1 MLTLPIFIGVVLL
14 AIANYFFTGWFIR
27 YAMVKRITDVPSE
40 RSSHTTPTPRGGGV
54 GFVIFTLSGLALYSA
69 WRGCLLDPE
78 ILALIGSSAIMGLL
92 GWSDDKQDL
101 SSTVRLSVHVI
112 AAVIVIVLIGQLSVF
127 YIPWLIESPVGIT
140 GMFLTLLWL
149 TGVTN
154 IYNFMDGV
162 DGIASVQ
169 ALSASA
175 GWMVL
180 AYLWQ
185 EPLLIVINLILFAT
199 VSVFLLHN
207 WSPARIFMGDVGSV
221 FLGFFFG
228 VMPFLASNISIQLG
242 IGEGIWVAAIFLWPF
257 LFDGAFTLIRR
268 FYRGDNIFKAHRS
281 HLYQRLNIA
290 GWEHGSISILY
301 LGFSVFSA
309 IIAITFFYSGEAIR
323 AVLIVMLFLLSFL
336 YAQIVDTLE
345 RKSRQVG

>member
-1 MLTLPIFIGVVLL
+1 VIL

-27 YAMVKRITDVPSE
+27 YAKVKRITDVPTE

-54 GFVIFTLSGLALYSA
+54 GLVIFTLFGLVLYA
-69 WRGCLLDPE
+69 GWRGWLLEPE
-78 ILALIGSSAIMGLL
+78 TLALIGSSAMMGLL

-101 SSTVRLSVHVI
+101 SSTARLSVHVI
-112 AAVIVIVLIGQLSVF
+112 ASVIVIVLIGQLSVF

-180 AYLWQ
+180 AYFWQ
-185 EPLLIVINLILFAT
+185 EPLLLVINMILFAT
-199 VSVFLLHN
+199 VSAFLLHN
-207 WSPARIFMGDVGSV
+207 WSPAKIFMGDVGSV
-221 FLGFFFG
+221 FLGFFYG
-228 VMPFLASNISIQLG
+228 VMPFLASNISIQLSV
-242 IGEGIWVAAIFLWPF
+242 GEGIWVAAIFLWPF

-268 FYRGDNIFKAHRS
+268 FFRGENVFEAHKS
-281 HLYQRLNIA
+281 HLYQRLNVN
-290 GWEHGSISILY
+290 GWKHNSISILY
-301 LGFSVFSA
+301 LTFSVISA
-309 IIAITFFYSGEAIR
+309 ITAVTFYYSGEVTR
-323 AVLIVMLFLLSFL
+323 AMLIIILFLLSFL
-336 YAQIVDTLE
+336 YAQIVEMLE
-345 RKSRQVG
+345 RKSRKVG